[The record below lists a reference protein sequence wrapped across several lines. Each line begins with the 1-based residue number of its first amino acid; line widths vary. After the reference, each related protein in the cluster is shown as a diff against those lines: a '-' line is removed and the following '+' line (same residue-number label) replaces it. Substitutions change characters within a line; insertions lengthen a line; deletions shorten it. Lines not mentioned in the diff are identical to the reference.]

1 MTISIPEEVA
11 LKLKER
17 AATSGQSVPAYAAQL
32 VIDTVTKPTIDELL
46 APIRTDFAKSGMTE
60 DELLS
65 FFRGELEAH
74 RQEDSPQSRGDRR
87 ENARGMGV

>member
-1 MTISIPEEVA
+1 
-11 LKLKER
+11 
-17 AATSGQSVPAYAAQL
+17 
-32 VIDTVTKPTIDELL
+32 
-46 APIRTDFAKSGMTE
+46 MTE